1 MAPRLLYRGRVSIL
15 LCCKIDKF
23 VSNVTSLFITWM
35 VVPVD
40 PSRTLDD
47 RREKLYNPSRIIPR
61 VWMKMDQRL
70 EFLLEPLEIYIQ
82 RATRD
87 FYSNEKLNRPS
98 PSCIKSIVP
107 PYRFS
112 SPFSPSIFSSP
123 TFSPIFLSHFLPRRN
138 IYPTFYT
145 SNGLKTH
152 GGGIRQVSVHTHLI
166 QKNLYPIASQI
177 VDRKNPSIPNL
188 SYNLRNS
195 RKRGKGGKIRFGFIW

>member
-1 MAPRLLYRGRVSIL
+1 
-15 LCCKIDKF
+15 
-23 VSNVTSLFITWM
+23 
-35 VVPVD
+35 
-40 PSRTLDD
+40 
-47 RREKLYNPSRIIPR
+47 
-61 VWMKMDQRL
+61 MKTDQRL
-70 EFLLEPLEIYIQ
+70 EFLLEPLEIYI

-152 GGGIRQVSVHTHLI
+152 GGGYSSGIRTYTPDS
-166 QKNLYPIASQI
+166 KNLYPIASQI

-195 RKRGKGGKIRFGFIW
+195 RKREKGGKIRFGFIW

>member
-1 MAPRLLYRGRVSIL
+1 
-15 LCCKIDKF
+15 
-23 VSNVTSLFITWM
+23 
-35 VVPVD
+35 
-40 PSRTLDD
+40 
-47 RREKLYNPSRIIPR
+47 
-61 VWMKMDQRL
+61 MKTDQRL
-70 EFLLEPLEIYIQ
+70 EFLLEPLEIYI

-152 GGGIRQVSVHTHLI
+152 GGVCIRQVSVHTHLI
-166 QKNLYPIASQI
+166 QKIYIRSRVKLLTAKIHPFQISPTIFETLENGGRGERLGSDLFGRERQVFCPLCVPARVQSEIAGQSSEVI
-177 VDRKNPSIPNL
+177 
-188 SYNLRNS
+188 SY
-195 RKRGKGGKIRFGFIW
+195 RFNHASGHA

>member
-1 MAPRLLYRGRVSIL
+1 
-15 LCCKIDKF
+15 
-23 VSNVTSLFITWM
+23 
-35 VVPVD
+35 
-40 PSRTLDD
+40 
-47 RREKLYNPSRIIPR
+47 
-61 VWMKMDQRL
+61 MKTDQRL
-70 EFLLEPLEIYIQ
+70 EFLLEPLEIYI

-166 QKNLYPIASQI
+166 QKIYIRSRVKLLTAKIHPFQI
-177 VDRKNPSIPNL
+177 SPTIFETLENGGRGERLGSDLFGRERQRCFVRFAPQKKKKKK
-188 SYNLRNS
+188 S
-195 RKRGKGGKIRFGFIW
+195 RTIRPTRHDGHVPLHER

>member
-1 MAPRLLYRGRVSIL
+1 
-15 LCCKIDKF
+15 
-23 VSNVTSLFITWM
+23 
-35 VVPVD
+35 
-40 PSRTLDD
+40 
-47 RREKLYNPSRIIPR
+47 
-61 VWMKMDQRL
+61 MKTDQRL
-70 EFLLEPLEIYIQ
+70 EFLLESLEIYIQ

-152 GGGIRQVSVHTHLI
+152 GYSSGIRTYTPDS
-166 QKNLYPIASQI
+166 KNLYPIASQI
-177 VDRKNPSIPNL
+177 VDRKNPFQISPTIFETLENGRRGERLGSDLFGRERQVFCPL
-188 SYNLRNS
+188 CVPARVQSEIAGQSSEVISY
-195 RKRGKGGKIRFGFIW
+195 RFNHASGHA

>member
-1 MAPRLLYRGRVSIL
+1 
-15 LCCKIDKF
+15 
-23 VSNVTSLFITWM
+23 
-35 VVPVD
+35 
-40 PSRTLDD
+40 
-47 RREKLYNPSRIIPR
+47 
-61 VWMKMDQRL
+61 MKTDQRL
-70 EFLLEPLEIYIQ
+70 EFLLEPLEIYI

-87 FYSNEKLNRPS
+87 FYSNEKLNRLS

-152 GGGIRQVSVHTHLI
+152 GGVCIRQVSVHTHLI

-195 RKRGKGGKIRFGFIW
+195 RKREKGGKIRFGFIW